1 MTSQQISLFRFHI
14 QNRRFDCGTIRVLE
28 TLLVSSDVKSLLEI
42 RSVLQELM
50 RSESLRIIREIS
62 VNSVREK
69 LLVVEFLVRV
79 FALIDDV
86 ESCLALR
93 YEALIMREKE
103 AIKDAELDVSN
114 VEWMQFALQAL
125 DNGFHNIARKTFDKA
140 LLCMKRSQD
149 SVALEADGCLDD
161 AHVFEKIRRLK
172 DVATVLASS
181 QSVQAQTAE
190 YLKTKTVQSSM
201 HHSLVNISTQKS
213 GSTQFFDGIKR
224 RNIRKLQEHQ
234 RLEQI
239 SCHDFATDM

>member
-1 MTSQQISLFRFHI
+1 
-14 QNRRFDCGTIRVLE
+14 FDCGTIRVLE

-62 VNSVREK
+62 FVKSFSSLN
-69 LLVVEFLVRV
+69 FARV

-114 VEWMQFALQAL
+114 VEWMQFAGQAL

-239 SCHDFATDM
+239 SCHDFATD